1 MTPMHAQRTLTTAL
15 LAAAAAAGCS
25 EGGRTPAEPADLV
38 IPVFSH
44 PESHEGGHFGT
55 HMTGAEETPP
65 RPSRAQGQLNLRLQG
80 DGTAL
85 GYKLLVANIVDVTQA
100 HIHLAPP
107 GSPGPVI
114 AWLYPTA
121 PPPQHI
127 PGRSQGVLAEGVIT
141 DADVV
146 GPLAGQGVAGLVAA
160 IRAGNAYANVHTV
173 QFPPGEIRGQID

>member
-1 MTPMHAQRTLTTAL
+1 MTTMHAQRMLATAL

-25 EGGRTPAEPADLV
+25 EVASTPAEPADLV

-44 PESHEGGHFGT
+44 PESHEGRHFGT

-65 RPSRAQGQLNLRLQG
+65 RPSRAQGQLNLRLQA

-85 GYKLLVANIVDVTQA
+85 GYKLLVANIEDVTQA

-107 GSPGPVI
+107 GVPGPVI
-114 AWLYPTA
+114 AWLYPAA
-121 PPPQHI
+121 PPAQHI
-127 PGRSQGVLAEGVIT
+127 PGRFQGVLAEGVIT

-146 GPLAGQGVAGLVAA
+146 GPLGGQGVAALVAA